1 MAMEIKKSITIGQY
15 IPSDSIL
22 HMLDPRTKLISVLG
36 FIVMIFFIQH
46 LLGYLLL
53 LVLMTILIFLSTI
66 PFAFFLRGLK
76 PIIFLILFTVI
87 IQLFMTK
94 GTPLFILGPLMIS
107 VEGALAAVYIFLR
120 LVLLVFASS
129 ILTLTTSP
137 IGLTNAL
144 EYLLRPFKVI
154 GVPASEI
161 SMMMTIA
168 LRFIPTILE
177 ETDRLIKAQTAR
189 GVNFEKGNLFKR
201 LQQLIPILVPLFV
214 SAFRRADDLAIAMEA
229 RCFQVGKKRTHLKE
243 LHYTKRD
250 WLFYVLFF
258 TPVICIVWF

>member
-1 MAMEIKKSITIGQY
+1 MEIKKSISIGQY
-15 IPSDSIL
+15 IPANSFL
-22 HMLDPRTKLISVLG
+22 HLLDPRTKLISILG
-36 FIVMIFFIQH
+36 FIIMIFFIKD
-46 LLGYLLL
+46 LAGYLLL
-53 LVLMTILIFLSTI
+53 LVLMTILIMLSTI
-66 PFAFFLRGLK
+66 PFSFFLRGLK
-76 PIIFLILFTVI
+76 PILFLIFFTVV

-94 GTPLFILGPLMIS
+94 GTPLLVVGPLMIS
-107 VEGALAAVYIFLR
+107 LEGVYAASYIFLR

-154 GVPASEI
+154 GIPASEI

-229 RCFQVGKKRTHLKE
+229 RCFQVGKPRTHLKE
-243 LHYTKRD
+243 LRYTTRD

-258 TPVICIVWF
+258 APVICIVWFF

>member
-1 MAMEIKKSITIGQY
+1 MEIRKSISIGQY
-15 IPSDSIL
+15 IPANSFL

-36 FIVMIFFIQH
+36 FIVMIFFIKD

-53 LVLMTILIFLSTI
+53 LVLMILLIFLSTI
-66 PFAFFLRGLK
+66 PFSFFLRGLK
-76 PIIFLILFTVI
+76 PILFLILFTVV

-94 GTPLFILGPLMIS
+94 GTLLLALGPLKIS
-107 VEGALAAVYIFLR
+107 LEGVFAATYIFLR

-129 ILTLTTSP
+129 LLTLSTSP

-201 LQQLIPILVPLFV
+201 LQQLIPILIPLFV

-243 LHYTKRD
+243 LSFTLRD
-250 WLFYVLFF
+250 WLFFVLFF
-258 TPVICIVWF
+258 VPVLSIVWFY

>member
-1 MAMEIKKSITIGQY
+1 M
-15 IPSDSIL
+15 
-22 HMLDPRTKLISVLG
+22 G
-36 FIVMIFFIQH
+36 FIVMIFFVQQ
-46 LLGYLLL
+46 LYGYLLL
-53 LVLMTILIFLSTI
+53 LGLMIILILISSI
-66 PFAFFLRGLK
+66 PFSFFLRGLK
-76 PIIFLILFTVI
+76 PILFLILFTVV

-94 GTPLFILGPLMIS
+94 GAPLLTLGPLI
-107 VEGALAAVYIFLR
+107 VTKEGAIAAAFIFLR

-144 EYLLRPFKVI
+144 EYLLRPFKAI

-201 LQQLIPILVPLFV
+201 LQHLIPILVPLFV

-243 LHYTKRD
+243 LRYTKRD
-250 WLFYVLFF
+250 ILFF
-258 TPVICIVWF
+258 LVFFSAVACVVWFF